1 MQLKVRVVLDQMLQ
15 RSEIKAMSAPT
26 GGLGKYVNRLGF
38 AVASEEQRNA
48 ALDRIIEYA
57 DTNNP
62 QLAELAKTM
71 RRATSFVYNPE
82 TAIDTALGGDLKI
95 NLIASNSD
103 LLNAFMATK
112 GNNITEAQAQQ
123 SVSSALYSL
132 MANENMENAQEGL
145 TSVALKAGFSKS
157 EIENLINRKIR

>member
-1 MQLKVRVVLDQMLQ
+1 MQLKVRIVLDQMLQ
-15 RSEIKAMSAPT
+15 RSEVKAMSAPT

-62 QLAELAKTM
+62 ELAKLARTM

-95 NLIASNSD
+95 NLIASNRD
-103 LLNAFMATK
+103 LLNAFMATR
-112 GNNITEAQAQQ
+112 GDSITEAQAQQ

-132 MANENMENAQEGL
+132 MANEGIDNAKTNL
-145 TSVALKAGFSKS
+145 TNVALRAGFSKS
-157 EIENLINRKIR
+157 EIENLIKNRKI